1 MALRWTW
8 SNLWIS
14 KTYFIFLFNLDVWE
28 FMKVYKEAYIS
39 TQGYFT
45 PSATVPMSYFTFAM
59 ATGGVILL
67 LIGILYSS
75 HPCCLGEELVIFGY
89 P

>member
-1 MALRWTW
+1 
-8 SNLWIS
+8 
-14 KTYFIFLFNLDVWE
+14 
-28 FMKVYKEAYIS
+28 MKVYKEAYIS

-67 LIGILYSS
+67 LIGIFVAVYATSFF
-75 HPCCLGEELVIFGY
+75 PTICTCVYAIFLFF
-89 P
+89 